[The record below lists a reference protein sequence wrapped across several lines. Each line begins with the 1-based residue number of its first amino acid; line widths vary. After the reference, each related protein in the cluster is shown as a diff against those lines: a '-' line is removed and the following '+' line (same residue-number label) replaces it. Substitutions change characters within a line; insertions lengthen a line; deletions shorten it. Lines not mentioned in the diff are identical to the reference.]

1 MWRRVRYVLA
11 LLALCAIATCPAA
24 KRACN
29 AKIRAREAEQLLG
42 VIADKVEQ
50 HVAVTGRVPGTAA
63 PLTPQLA
70 CCEQGGQCQPDPATW
85 AAPGW
90 KELEF
95 SIDDPYRYAYEYAP
109 DPSGQSRHRAR
120 DRQPRLR
127 QRAVDVRAPA
137 DRQRH
142 QARAVVDAPGSVTRV
157 SNVVRDRDA

>member
-11 LLALCAIATCPAA
+11 LVALCAIATCPAA
-24 KRACN
+24 KRACTS
-29 AKIRAREAEQLLG
+29 KIRAREAEELIG

-95 SIDDPYRYAYEYAP
+95 SIDDPYRYAYEYTP
-109 DPSGQSRHRAR
+109 DPNGQSAT
-120 DRQPRLR
+120 
-127 QRAVDVRAPA
+127 VRATGNLDCDSA
-137 DRQRH
+137 VSTYELRLTVKGTALDRAWIR
-142 QARAVVDAPGSVTRV
+142 
-157 SNVVRDRDA
+157 RDP

>member
-24 KRACN
+24 KRGCD

-50 HVAVTGRVPGTAA
+50 HVAITGRVPGTAA

-70 CCEQGGQCQPDPATW
+70 CCEQGGQCPPDPATW

-109 DPSGQSRHRAR
+109 DPNGQGAT
-120 DRQPRLR
+120 
-127 QRAVDVRAPA
+127 VRAIGNLDCDSA
-137 DRQRH
+137 LSTYELRLTVNGTKLERSWMRQ
-142 QARAVVDAPGSVTRV
+142 DP
-157 SNVVRDRDA
+157 

>member
-24 KRACN
+24 KRACD
-29 AKIRAREAEQLLG
+29 AKIRAREADQLLG

-109 DPSGQSRHRAR
+109 DPNGQGAT
-120 DRQPRLR
+120 
-127 QRAVDVRAPA
+127 VRAIGNLDCDSA
-137 DRQRH
+137 FSTYELRLTVNGTKLVRSWTRQ
-142 QARAVVDAPGSVTRV
+142 DP
-157 SNVVRDRDA
+157 

>member
-24 KRACN
+24 KRACT
-29 AKIRAREAEQLLG
+29 AKIRAREAQELIG
-42 VIADKVEQ
+42 VIANKVEQ

-109 DPSGQSRHRAR
+109 DPSGQSAT
-120 DRQPRLR
+120 
-127 QRAVDVRAPA
+127 VRAIGNLDCDSA
-137 DRQRH
+137 LSTYELRLTVKGTAVERSWSRQ
-142 QARAVVDAPGSVTRV
+142 DP
-157 SNVVRDRDA
+157 

>member
-24 KRACN
+24 KRACTS
-29 AKIRAREAEQLLG
+29 KIRAREAEQLIG

-109 DPSGQSRHRAR
+109 DPSGQSAT
-120 DRQPRLR
+120 
-127 QRAVDVRAPA
+127 VRAIGNLDCDSA
-137 DRQRH
+137 LSTYELRLTVKGTALERAWIRQ
-142 QARAVVDAPGSVTRV
+142 DP
-157 SNVVRDRDA
+157 

>member
-29 AKIRAREAEQLLG
+29 ARIRAREAEQLLG

-50 HVAVTGRVPGTAA
+50 HVVVTGRVPGTAA
-63 PLTPQLA
+63 PLTPSLA
-70 CCEQGGQCQPDPATW
+70 CCEQGGKCQPDPETW

-109 DPSGQSRHRAR
+109 DPNGQGAT
-120 DRQPRLR
+120 
-127 QRAVDVRAPA
+127 VRAIGNLDC
-137 DRQRH
+137 DRALSTFELRLAVHGTSLERSWTRH
-142 QARAVVDAPGSVTRV
+142 DP
-157 SNVVRDRDA
+157 

>member
-1 MWRRVRYVLA
+1 MWRRVRYVLV

-95 SIDDPYRYAYEYAP
+95 SIDDPYRYAYEYSP
-109 DPSGQSRHRAR
+109 DPSGQSTT
-120 DRQPRLR
+120 
-127 QRAVDVRAPA
+127 VRAIGNLDCDSA
-137 DRQRH
+137 LSTYELH
-142 QARAVVDAPGSVTRV
+142 LTVKGTALERAWVPHDP
-157 SNVVRDRDA
+157 

>member
-11 LLALCAIATCPAA
+11 LLALCAIATCPSA
-24 KRACN
+24 KRACT
-29 AKIRAREAEQLLG
+29 AKIRAREAEQLIG

-70 CCEQGGQCQPDPATW
+70 CCEQGGQCQPDAATW

-95 SIDDPYRYAYEYAP
+95 SIDDPYRYAYEYTP
-109 DPSGQSRHRAR
+109 DPNGQSATV
-120 DRQPRLR
+120 
-127 QRAVDVRAPA
+127 RAVGNLDCDNALSTYELRLTVKGTSLDRAWI
-137 DRQRH
+137 RQ
-142 QARAVVDAPGSVTRV
+142 DP
-157 SNVVRDRDA
+157 

>member
-24 KRACN
+24 KRACT
-29 AKIRAREAEQLLG
+29 AKIRAREAQELIG

-90 KELEF
+90 RELEF

-109 DPSGQSRHRAR
+109 DPSGQSAT
-120 DRQPRLR
+120 
-127 QRAVDVRAPA
+127 VRAIGNLDCDSA
-137 DRQRH
+137 LSTYELRLTVKGTSLERAWTRQ
-142 QARAVVDAPGSVTRV
+142 DP
-157 SNVVRDRDA
+157 